1 MKFDRDSEGS
11 YQAHVKAEVGPDSL
25 VKSYDWIIKDAPAKQ
40 VKNCICLIQQSIN
53 DLNLQSL

>member
-40 VKNCICLIQQSIN
+40 VKNCICLIQ
-53 DLNLQSL
+53 